1 MHGIFIIIYLY
12 WIRAGWARS
21 LPAVLRHYLGLF
33 ITFNAVCFAWIF
45 FRANSTAD
53 AHWIASHLLP
63 LNNADKLGNLG
74 LTGGEMLVTIVAVM
88 ILEFVQFFE
97 RNKGGVA
104 FLEKQK
110 LSTRWICYYTL
121 FFYIIILGEFGG
133 ARFIYFQF

>member
-1 MHGIFIIIYLY
+1 
-12 WIRAGWARS
+12 
-21 LPAVLRHYLGLF
+21 
-33 ITFNAVCFAWIF
+33 
-45 FRANSTAD
+45 
-53 AHWIASHLLP
+53 
-63 LNNADKLGNLG
+63 
-74 LTGGEMLVTIVAVM
+74 MLVSIVAIF
-88 ILEFVQFFE
+88 ILEFVQYFE

>member
-1 MHGIFIIIYLY
+1 
-12 WIRAGWARS
+12 
-21 LPAVLRHYLGLF
+21 
-33 ITFNAVCFAWIF
+33 
-45 FRANSTAD
+45 
-53 AHWIASHLLP
+53 
-63 LNNADKLGNLG
+63 LNNADKLGDLG
-74 LTGGEMLVTIVAVM
+74 LTGGEMLVSIVAIF
-88 ILEFVQFFE
+88 ILEFVQYFE